1 LGGQHCIVAF
11 VHCPTE
17 WDVIE
22 LYMGSAAFLAKIWLE
37 AFVWLEWYQFQVC
50 RILDFIVVAITI
62 VD

>member
-1 LGGQHCIVAF
+1 
-11 VHCPTE
+11 
-17 WDVIE
+17 
-22 LYMGSAAFLAKIWLE
+22 MGSAAFLAKIWLE